1 MEKTNEII
9 SLLEECMDLEEGT
22 LELEDSLSE
31 YEEWDSLTA
40 LTVIA
45 AVDKQFHKVL
55 LGGTLKKAKTVSDIV
70 NLIV

>member
-1 MEKTNEII
+1 MEKANEII

-22 LELEDSLSE
+22 LELENSLSE

-55 LGGTLKKAKTVSDIV
+55 PGGTLKKVKTVSDIV
-70 NLIV
+70 KLIV